1 MTTTVVAVVNVNM
14 MQIVPVRMAHV
25 IVPRQGG
32 LGYCVISLAQEDTM
46 VSTVP
51 KNAGVRKGQLVI
63 Q

>member
-14 MQIVPVRMAHV
+14 MQIVPVRMALV

-32 LGYCVISLAQEDTM
+32 LEYCVISLAQQDTM

-51 KNAGVRKGQLVI
+51 KNADVRKGQLVI

>member
-14 MQIVPVRMAHV
+14 MQIVPVRMALV

-32 LGYCVISLAQEDTM
+32 LGYCVISRAQEDTM

-51 KNAGVRKGQLVI
+51 KNADVRKGQLVI

>member
-14 MQIVPVRMAHV
+14 MQIVPVRMALV
-25 IVPRQGG
+25 IVPRQDG

-46 VSTVP
+46 VSTVL